1 MFNKLFE
8 SVSDTLEDFIDD
20 PFETILNIATQP
32 ISDGVEVLEGL
43 TEGELRHKAALRLG
57 ADIALGMA
65 VDELVEWG
73 EENL

>member
-8 SVSDTLEDFIDD
+8 SVTDTLEDFIDD
-20 PFETILNIATQP
+20 PFETTLNTATQP
-32 ISDGVEVLEGL
+32 IRDGVEL

-57 ADIALGMA
+57 TDVALGMA
-65 VDELVEWG
+65 LSELVEWG